1 MANLRTPGPIPLD
14 DEILESLGT
23 QMINHRGPE
32 YKDLL
37 FKTTEG
43 LKKVFQPL
51 KEQINLNQQVNAGF
65 LVYP

>member
-43 LKKVFQPL
+43 LKKVF
-51 KEQINLNQQVNAGF
+51 AT
-65 LVYP
+65 